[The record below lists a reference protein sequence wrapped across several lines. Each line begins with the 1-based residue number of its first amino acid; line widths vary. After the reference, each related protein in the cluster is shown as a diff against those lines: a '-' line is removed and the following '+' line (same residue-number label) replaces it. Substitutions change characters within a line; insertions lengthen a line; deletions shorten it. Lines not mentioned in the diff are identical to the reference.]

1 MLAAICLSS
10 FLAWPALDYPF
21 YLSFKYLCLL
31 LVLVAFGL
39 ALWRLRRW
47 QLCFWL
53 NELGEGQ
60 FEPGSSF
67 ELSGKPWV
75 SPFVVTFTYQGRI
88 TTGVAG
94 CLPICLTTQTIVICV
109 VYCCSGQSPLTEL
122 IPAQVIQVAE
132 WSAADSP
139 VSADDRYYSA
149 GRGFPCG
156 PWRSG

>member
-1 MLAAICLSS
+1 MAGQRHRFQLSSSFSQYLSLTVLAAICLSS

-31 LVLVAFGL
+31 LMLAGFGL

-67 ELSGKPWV
+67 ELSGRPWI
-75 SPFVVTFTYQGRI
+75 SPFVVTFTYQGEDNYGRCWLFADMFDD
-88 TTGVAG
+88 TDYRHL
-94 CLPICLTTQTIVICV
+94 CRLLLQR
-109 VYCCSGQSPLTEL
+109 SK
-122 IPAQVIQVAE
+122 
-132 WSAADSP
+132 SAN
-139 VSADDRYYSA
+139 
-149 GRGFPCG
+149 
-156 PWRSG
+156 